1 VHERRTGASVDGSV
15 SVQRHRAHQDLVL
28 VQVRGD
34 VGDAA
39 AADLGRR
46 LTAVAARGTDAQV
59 VLDLAGVTAL
69 SRAGLDAVL
78 WAQKSLEAGGGS
90 LELLE
95 PSAPVVLLLHDAAA
109 AEDEARPQRRV
120 TAAGAPAPSATG
132 AARPR
137 GPRPAAGPCAG

>member
-1 VHERRTGASVDGSV
+1 VHERRTGASVDSAAVDGSV
-15 SVQRHRAHQDLVL
+15 SVQRHRPHQDLVL

-46 LTAVAARGTDAQV
+46 LTAVLARGTDAQV

-78 WAQKSLEAGGGS
+78 RAQKSLEAGGGS

-95 PSAPVVLLLHDAAA
+95 PSPPVLLLLHDAAVA
-109 AEDEARPQRRV
+109 QDEARP
-120 TAAGAPAPSATG
+120 
-132 AARPR
+132 
-137 GPRPAAGPCAG
+137 